1 MGEYVMSRSPVYSLV
16 LVFLLIGML
25 GLVVK
30 APEVE
35 ATIYIKANGS
45 IDLQLQ
51 ISPLLKCHLLLLRQ
65 RYVYMYNITQTL
77 GTVSIL
83 IWLQ

>member
-51 ISPLLKCHLLLLRQ
+51 ISPLLNVI
-65 RYVYMYNITQTL
+65 YFFSGNVMYTCIT
-77 GTVSIL
+77 
-83 IWLQ
+83 